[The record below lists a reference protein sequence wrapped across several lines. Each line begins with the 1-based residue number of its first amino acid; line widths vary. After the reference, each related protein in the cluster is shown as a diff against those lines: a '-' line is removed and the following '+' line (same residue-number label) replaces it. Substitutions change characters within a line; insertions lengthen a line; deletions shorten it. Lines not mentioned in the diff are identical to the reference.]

1 MKQSVSIILALVVV
15 VLLVFVPWVAS
26 DVMMQFA
33 IDALLLAVLAQAWN
47 ILGGF
52 TGYVSFGNSVFYGLG
67 TYGTAIAMTNKYMQL
82 PFGVGIVL
90 GIVLAV
96 LCALVIGL
104 PILRLRGPYFAIA
117 TLGLSAA
124 MGAIVS
130 NIPIAGSNIGLV
142 LPLIRADTM
151 FYELS
156 LALLVACTLTV
167 LWISKSRFG
176 MGLVAI
182 REDEDA
188 AGTMGINTTA
198 FKITALVLSALFTA
212 VAGGIHAYWISFIDP
227 ASAFD
232 PTLNVRMVIMAV
244 FGGPGTVFG
253 PLVGSFILSAVY
265 EYLASSIST
274 AAALL
279 FGIVIVLAVI
289 FMPRGLANMI
299 GGVRGK
305 GPRYFLQNIREN
317 RL

>member
-1 MKQSVSIILALVVV
+1 MRPLSIVLALAVV
-15 VLLVFVPWVAS
+15 VLLAIVPWFATDVA
-26 DVMMQFA
+26 MQFA
-33 IDALLLAVLAQAWN
+33 INALLLAVLAQAWN

-67 TYGTAIAMTNKYMQL
+67 TYGTAIAMAQFHW
-82 PFGVGIVL
+82 PFWLGIVL
-90 GIVLAV
+90 GIVLAS
-96 LCALVIGL
+96 LCALLIGL

-130 NIPIAGSNIGLV
+130 NLPIAGSNIGLV
-142 LPLIRADTM
+142 LPLVRADTM

-156 LALLVACTLTV
+156 LGLLVLCTLTV
-167 LWISKSRFG
+167 LWISRSRFG

-188 AGTMGINTTA
+188 AGTMGVNTTA
-198 FKITALVLSALFTA
+198 FKIAALVLSAVFTA

-289 FMPRGLANMI
+289 FMPRGLANII
-299 GGVRGK
+299 GGLRAK